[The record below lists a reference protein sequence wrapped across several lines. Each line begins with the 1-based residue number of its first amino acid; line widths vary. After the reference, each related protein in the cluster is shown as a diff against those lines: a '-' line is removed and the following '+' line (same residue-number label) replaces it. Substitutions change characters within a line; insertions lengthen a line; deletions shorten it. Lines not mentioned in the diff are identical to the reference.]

1 MHTVNHNKNSI
12 EVSDVSFVRGDEV
25 ILHDVNF
32 AIHRGDYL
40 GIVGGNGAGK
50 TTLLKI
56 ILGLLRPSSGTVKLF
71 GTDINEFKE
80 WHKIGYVPQKVTNFD
95 PNFPA
100 TVFEVVLMGRYG
112 LRGLFHAITE
122 DDHTNARKAL

>member
-50 TTLLKI
+50 TT
-56 ILGLLRPSSGTVKLF
+56 
-71 GTDINEFKE
+71 
-80 WHKIGYVPQKVTNFD
+80 
-95 PNFPA
+95 
-100 TVFEVVLMGRYG
+100 
-112 LRGLFHAITE
+112 
-122 DDHTNARKAL
+122 